1 MRNPHSATET
11 PDVIRGDA
19 VHLTEAQ
26 SAWYVART
34 KPLKEHQAAATLAQ
48 RGIEVFLP
56 MLLKSKRRAGRRDR
70 EPLFAGYL
78 FASLDISAN
87 HWLSARSAPDIA
99 YFLCQDGRPIALP
112 EGFVPALRERVG
124 WINGQRSGA
133 HFLQGDRV
141 TITEGPFQ
149 YMDAIFERTLSANG
163 RSRVLIQLLQ
173 RLVPVELPE
182 IFLKKTG

>member
-70 EPLFAGYL
+70 EPLFAGICSRAWIFPQITGCL
-78 FASLDISAN
+78 LDRLRTSPISFARTA
-87 HWLSARSAPDIA
+87 ARSPCRRA
-99 YFLCQDGRPIALP
+99 LCGPQGEGRLDQRATKRRALP
-112 EGFVPALRERVG
+112 PRRP
-124 WINGQRSGA
+124 
-133 HFLQGDRV
+133 GDD
-141 TITEGPFQ
+141 
-149 YMDAIFERTLSANG
+149 Y
-163 RSRVLIQLLQ
+163 
-173 RLVPVELPE
+173 
-182 IFLKKTG
+182 